1 MERIDSMAYDIAKLQ
16 WLVCWM
22 VGREVAR
29 QRGEEYSLPPHHFD
43 DGPSHSGAGHD
54 HSDVSN
60 GFHEQKSW
68 CHQCRSRV
76 DRDRVLDCILCR
88 SKKYCVACITKWYPH
103 VSVEEFVK
111 ACPVCCNNCN
121 CKACLRGFSPKD
133 TQAYSCSE
141 YNKINY
147 SKQILHKVFP
157 LVKTLNEDQM
167 IEEDIEAKLKGAS
180 VSELELEL
188 QDADVFCDRCGSY
201 FFNLY
206 RSCACGY
213 VLCLVCCQELRAGQ
227 VNSGGWKA
235 RINGSIPCPPKDIGG
250 CNDGTL
256 DLKRVMCVDWVVNI
270 LKKAQ
275 RVYNVNN
282 AYDNPQTCMECNA
295 SRLYSLSAKDILPQH
310 MQHFQLHWSK
320 GEPIIVND
328 VVSPFS
334 GLSWEPMVLWRAFR
348 DLKKSGKHS
357 VDHEVKA
364 INCLD
369 WSEVTISFGK
379 FCKGYSEGQVKMKL
393 EDWQPPCLLYQGELP
408 CHFIELINRLPF
420 QDYHNGYLN
429 VAVNLPELSSKPD
442 MGPKMDIAYDDSV
455 TKLHYEKS
463 DTVNVLTH
471 TKIVKQKHGDE
482 HEALVCE
489 AGPQRNE
496 GGAEWDIFKRQ
507 DVPKL
512 EEYIRNHSAEFK
524 RTDRLPVEQI
534 FHPIHDQTFYLN
546 IEHKRK
552 LKEEFGIEPWTF
564 KQKLGDVVFI
574 PAGCPYQVK
583 NLKSSTKVELNF
595 TSPESLGEC
604 IRLQK
609 ELCILPEN
617 HRAKQQKLNIGKMLI
632 YALDHA
638 VAELSG
644 SMDLDSPTNDLH
656 DQSTVAESSRF
667 MDSNGPTDDLNDQ
680 STVAEASRFMDSNG
694 PTDDLNDQSTVAES
708 SGFMDSNGPTD
719 VLHDQ
724 SIQVEAGISTG
735 MWRGNAVGQAAKEI
749 LMAVEH
755 SYPDTFQGLQI
766 LPKPYWLSNLKELHD
781 FIKRFIELSV
791 HALTEDQL
799 ASLETDLKFFEDFGF
814 NLSWVRD
821 RLNMVKK
828 LKFGNDPL
836 RQELLILEESLNLLR
851 MELIEANARFEKV
864 TKARDKKALEVA
876 HKFGAEYDAV
886 LNGNLGFGLL
896 LEYHEDFKYL

>member
-1 MERIDSMAYDIAKLQ
+1 MKYGAVKLGSCNKANSSSRKRKHADSTSPK
-16 WLVCWM
+16 
-22 VGREVAR
+22 
-29 QRGEEYSLPPHHFD
+29 
-43 DGPSHSGAGHD
+43 
-54 HSDVSN
+54 VSN
-60 GFHEQKSW
+60 GFHEQKW
-68 CHQCRSRV
+68 CHQCRTRV
-76 DRDRVLDCILCR
+76 DRDLVLDCILCR

-103 VSVEEFVK
+103 VAVEEFVK
-111 ACPVCCNNCN
+111 ACPICCNNCN
-121 CKACLRGFSPKD
+121 CKACLRGFSPKVV
-133 TQAYSCSE
+133 TGSLNFMQNMQAYSCSE
-141 YNKINY
+141 SNKINY

-180 VSELELEL
+180 VSELEL

-213 VLCLVCCQELRAGQ
+213 VLCLACCQELRDGQ
-227 VNSGGWKA
+227 VSGGGWKA
-235 RINGSIPCPPKDIGG
+235 RIDGSIPCLPKDIGG

-256 DLKRVMCVDWVVNI
+256 ELKRIMCVDWVANI
-270 LKKAQ
+270 LKKSQ
-275 RVYNVNN
+275 RVHNVNN
-282 AYDNPQTCMECNA
+282 AYDNPHTCTECTA
-295 SRLYSLSAKDILPQH
+295 GCLYSLSAKDIQPQH

-334 GLSWEPMVLWRAFR
+334 GLSWEPMVLWRAFC
-348 DLKKSGKHS
+348 DLKKGGS
-357 VDHEVKA
+357 VDHEVNA

-369 WSEVTISFGK
+369 WSEVSINFGK
-379 FCKGYSEGQVKMKL
+379 FCKGYSEGKVKMKL
-393 EDWQPPCLLYQGELP
+393 EDWQPSCLLYQGELP

-420 QDYHNGYLN
+420 KDYTNPQNGFLN
-429 VAVNLPELSSKPD
+429 VAVKLPDLSSKPD

-463 DTVNVLTH
+463 DTVNVMTR
-471 TKIVKQKHGDE
+471 TKIAKQKHGDE

-507 DVPKL
+507 DAPKL
-512 EEYIRNHSAEFK
+512 EECIRNHSTEFK

-534 FHPIHDQTFYLN
+534 FHPIHDRTFYLN
-546 IEHKRK
+546 MEHKRK
-552 LKEEFGIEPWTF
+552 LKEEFGIELWTF
-564 KQKLGDVVFI
+564 TQKLGDAVFI

-595 TSPESLGEC
+595 ISPESLREC
-604 IRLQK
+604 NHLQK
-609 ELCILPEN
+609 ELRILPEN
-617 HRAKQQKLNIGKMLI
+617 HRAKQHKLNIGKMLI
-632 YALDHA
+632 HALDHA
-638 VAELSG
+638 ITELSG
-644 SMDLDSPTNDLH
+644 CMDLNSPTDDLH
-656 DQSTVAESSRF
+656 DQSTVAESSGF
-667 MDSNGPTDDLNDQ
+667 MDSNRPSADLHDQ
-680 STVAEASRFMDSNG
+680 SMVAE
-694 PTDDLNDQSTVAES
+694 L

-724 SIQVEAGISTG
+724 SINVEAGISAG
-735 MWRGNAVGQAAKEI
+735 MWRGNAVGQAAKEM
-749 LMAVEH
+749 LMTVEH

-766 LPKPYWLSNLKELHD
+766 LPKPYWLSTLKELHD
-781 FIKRFIELSV
+781 FIKRFIESSV

-799 ASLETDLKFFEDFGF
+799 ASLETDLNFFEDFGF

-821 RLNMVKK
+821 RLNMVKN

-836 RQELLILEESLNLLR
+836 RREFVILDESLNVLR
-851 MELIEANARFEKV
+851 MELIEANARFEKA

-876 HKFGAEYDAV
+876 HKFGAEYDVV

-896 LEYHEDFKYL
+896 PEYHEDFKYL